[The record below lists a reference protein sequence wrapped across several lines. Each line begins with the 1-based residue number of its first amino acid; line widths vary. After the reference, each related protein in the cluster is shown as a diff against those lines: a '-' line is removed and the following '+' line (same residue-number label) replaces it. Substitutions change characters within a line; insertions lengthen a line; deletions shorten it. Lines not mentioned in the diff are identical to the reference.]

1 MSRPRLFAA
10 ALAVLATAACQKE
23 GGAVDTKAVDEL
35 TTRVKALEEENAKN
49 AEAMAFLQQ
58 AYTGQKRQ
66 ADEEAAREPAQDA
79 VFAVDISQNL
89 ADQTDGPPDA
99 LVTIV
104 EAWDFA

>member
-1 MSRPRLFAA
+1 MSRARMFAA
-10 ALAVLATAACQKE
+10 IALLATAACQKE
-23 GGAVDTKAVDEL
+23 GNVDTKAVDEL
-35 TTRVKALEEENAKN
+35 TTRVKALEEENTKN

-58 AYTGQKRQ
+58 AFDGQKRQ
-66 ADEEAAREPAQDA
+66 ADEEASREPAQDA

-99 LVTIV
+99 LVTII

>member
-1 MSRPRLFAA
+1 MSRTRLFAA
-10 ALAVLATAACQKE
+10 ALVLVATAACQKE
-23 GGAVDTKAVDEL
+23 GSVDTKAVDEL
-35 TTRVKALEEENAKN
+35 TTRVKALEEQNSKN
-49 AEAMAFLQQ
+49 AEAMAFLQE
-58 AYTGQKRQ
+58 AYAGQKRQ
-66 ADEEAAREPAQDA
+66 RDEQDAQEPAQDA